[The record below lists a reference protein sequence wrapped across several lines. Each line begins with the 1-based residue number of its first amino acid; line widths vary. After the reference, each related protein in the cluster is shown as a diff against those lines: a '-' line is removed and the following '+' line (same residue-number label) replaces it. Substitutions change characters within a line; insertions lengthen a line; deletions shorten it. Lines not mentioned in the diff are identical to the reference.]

1 MTHLMR
7 SSLNKSL
14 NLCAN
19 PHYFSVDKVM
29 FLGTSGQNITDLHN
43 HTMFSDIDID
53 LLEAT

>member
-1 MTHLMR
+1 MR